1 MLDTAAIWG
10 ITGTTMTSFMFI
22 WAIYSQYVP
31 RHLRSYI
38 EKYAYKI
45 IGWVSLYVH
54 IKFAEYTDEGLK
66 RSDNYDA
73 IRNYLSINSAA
84 RALRL
89 KADESKNSKALVLSM
104 DDHEEVEDVFDG
116 VKVKWY
122 SNVKEIQTQSGGYGR
137 SGSGERRFFT
147 LTFHRRH
154 RGMIIESYITHV
166 LREGREIGL
175 RNRERKLF
183 TNNSSSEWYG
193 WRSGKWSNVPF
204 HHPATFETLAMDP
217 EKKEGIKKDLIKFS
231 KGKDYYKK
239 VGKPW
244 KRGYLLFGP
253 PGTGKSTM
261 ISAIANFLE
270 YDVYDLELTT
280 VKDNS
285 ELKKLLLDTKGKSI
299 IVIEDI
305 DCSLDLTG
313 QRKSKKEEDDEEED
327 EEDKKKKEEEEK
339 KKKKMEGEKQS
350 KVTLSGLLNSID
362 GLWSACS
369 DEKIIIFT
377 TNFVDKLDPALIRRG
392 RMDNHIEMS
401 YCRFEAFKVLAKNY
415 LEIETHELYGEI
427 ERLLEETDVS
437 PADVA
442 ETLMP
447 KSDEE
452 DADVCIKRLVK
463 TVEEEKE
470 KAEKLAEE
478 EEKSKAER
486 EERRRKK
493 KEEAMEKKKK
503 KKEEEDKKKKTEE
516 EEEKKEKDK
525 GSEVNGDL
533 HESCD
538 GTN

>member
-1 MLDTAAIWG
+1 MLETVAIWG
-10 ITGTTMTSFMFI
+10 ITGKTVTSIILI
-22 WAIYSQYVP
+22 WAMYSQYIP
-31 RHLRSYI
+31 RHVRSHV
-38 EKYAYKI
+38 ERYAYKLL
-45 IGWVSLYVH
+45 GWISFHVH
-54 IKFAEYTDEGLK
+54 IKFTEYTEEGLK
-66 RSDNYDA
+66 RSENYDA
-73 IRNYLSINSAA
+73 IRNYLSTNTAA
-84 RALRL
+84 RAQRL
-89 KADESKNSKALVLSM
+89 KANESKNSKSVVLSM
-104 DDHEEVEDVFDG
+104 DDHEEVEDVFHG

-122 SNVKEIQTQSGGYGR
+122 SNVKVTETQSNYGR
-137 SGSGERRFFT
+137 NNTYERRFFT

-154 RGMIIESYITHV
+154 RGMILESYINHV
-166 LREGREIGL
+166 LREGKAIGV
-175 RNRERKLF
+175 RNRERKLY
-183 TNNSSSEWYG
+183 TNNSSSEWYP
-193 WRSGKWSNVPF
+193 WMSGKWSNVPF

-217 EKKEGIKKDLIKFS
+217 EKKEGIKKDLVKFS

-239 VGKPW
+239 VGKAW

-261 ISAIANFLE
+261 ISAIANFLD

-285 ELKKLLLDTKGKSI
+285 ELKKLLLDTKSKSI
-299 IVIEDI
+299 VVIEDI

-313 QRKSKKEEDDEEED
+313 QRKTKKEEDEEED
-327 EEDKKKKEEEEK
+327 KEKKKEKKKEDEK
-339 KKKKMEGEKQS
+339 KS

-369 DEKIIIFT
+369 DEKIVIFT

-392 RMDNHIEMS
+392 RMDKHIEMS

-415 LEIETHELYGEI
+415 LEIESHELYGEI
-427 ERLLEETDVS
+427 ERLLEETDMS

-442 ETLMP
+442 ESLMP

-470 KAEKLAEE
+470 KARKLAEE
-478 EEKSKAER
+478 AEKEEKR
-486 EERRRKK
+486 
-493 KEEAMEKKKK
+493 KK
-503 KKEEEDKKKKTEE
+503 KKEEEAEKKKKVE
-516 EEEKKEKDK
+516 
-525 GSEVNGDL
+525 NGDL
-533 HESCD
+533 SENN

>member
-1 MLDTAAIWG
+1 MLGAGAIWG
-10 ITGTTMTSFMFI
+10 LTGTTVTSLMFI
-22 WAIYSQYVP
+22 WALYSQYVP
-31 RHLRSYI
+31 LNIQDYVKSYAHR
-38 EKYAYKI
+38 YAHKM
-45 IGWVSLYVH
+45 IGWISSDVA
-54 IKFAEYTDEGLK
+54 IKFNEYTEEGLK
-66 RSDNYDA
+66 RSENYDA
-73 IRNYLSINSAA
+73 IRNYLSTNSAA
-84 RALRL
+84 RAKRL
-89 KADESKNSKALVLSM
+89 KADESKNSRSLVYSM
-104 DDHEEVEDVFDG
+104 DDHQEVEDVFRG

-122 SNVKEIQTQSGGYGR
+122 SNVKETRTQSNDGR
-137 SGSGERRFFT
+137 SSSDERRFYT
-147 LTFHRRH
+147 LTSHTRH
-154 RGMIIESYITHV
+154 REMVQTTYVEHV

-175 RNRERKLF
+175 RNRERKLY
-183 TNNSSSEWYG
+183 TNNSSQEWMP

-204 HHPATFETLAMDP
+204 HHPATFETLAMEL
-217 EKKEGIKKDLIKFS
+217 EKKEAIQKDLTKFRN
-231 KGKDYYKK
+231 GKDYYKK

-285 ELKKLLLDTKGKSI
+285 ELKKLLLETQGKSI
-299 IVIEDI
+299 IVVEDI

-313 QRKSKKEEDDEEED
+313 QRKTKKEEDDD
-327 EEDKKKKEEEEK
+327 EEK
-339 KKKKMEGEKQS
+339 KKEAEKKERREGEKQS

-377 TNFVDKLDPALIRRG
+377 TNYVDKLDPALIRRG

-415 LEIETHELYGEI
+415 LDIDSHSLFGEI
-427 ERLLEETDVS
+427 KRLLEENDMS

-452 DADVCIKRLVK
+452 DADICVERLVRIL
-463 TVEEEKE
+463 EEDKE
-470 KAEKLAEE
+470 KARKLAL
-478 EEKSKAER
+478 
-486 EERRRKK
+486 
-493 KEEAMEKKKK
+493 
-503 KKEEEDKKKKTEE
+503 
-516 EEEKKEKDK
+516 EEEKKKAEKEEKMKKKEADEEEK
-525 GSEVNGDL
+525 MKAEKEEKMKKKKADEEENKA
-533 HESCD
+533 EEE
-538 GTN
+538 

>member
-1 MLDTAAIWG
+1 MIDTAAIWG
-10 ITGTTMTSFMFI
+10 LTGTTVTSFMFL

-38 EKYAYKI
+38 EKYVYKLL
-45 IGWVSLYVH
+45 GWVSLYVH
-54 IKFAEYTDEGLK
+54 IKFTEYTEEGLK
-66 RSDNYDA
+66 RSENYDA
-73 IRNYLSINSAA
+73 IRNYLSTNSAA

-116 VKVKWY
+116 VKVKWH
-122 SNVKEIQTQSGGYGR
+122 SNVKEIQTNSSSGRGN
-137 SGSGERRFFT
+137 SGERRYFT
-147 LTFHRRH
+147 LTFHKRH
-154 RGMIIESYITHV
+154 REMIIETYLEHV
-166 LREGREIGL
+166 LREGKDIGL
-175 RNRERKLF
+175 RNRERKLY
-183 TNNSSSEWYG
+183 TNNSSSEWYP

-217 EKKEGIKKDLIKFS
+217 EKKERIKKDLVKFS

-261 ISAIANFLE
+261 ISAIANFLK

-299 IVIEDI
+299 VVIEDI

-313 QRKSKKEEDDEEED
+313 QRKSKKEEDDED
-327 EEDKKKKEEEEK
+327 DDDEEK
-339 KKKKMEGEKQS
+339 KKKDDEKKAKMEAEKQS

-415 LEIETHELYGEI
+415 LEIESHELYGEI
-427 ERLLEETDVS
+427 KRLLEETDVS

-470 KAEKLAEE
+470 KAKKLAEE

-493 KEEAMEKKKK
+493 KEEKK

-516 EEEKKEKDK
+516 EDKKVQ

-533 HESCD
+533 HDSN

>member
-1 MLDTAAIWG
+1 MLGTIAVWG
-10 ITGTTMTSFMFI
+10 ITATTVSNIMLI
-22 WAIYSQYVP
+22 RAVYSQYIP
-31 RHLRSYI
+31 RHIRTQLEIYF
-38 EKYAYKI
+38 YKLL
-45 IGWVSLYVH
+45 GWLSFYVH
-54 IKFAEYTDEGLK
+54 IKFNEHTEEGLK
-66 RSDNYDA
+66 ISENYDA
-73 IRNYLSINSAA
+73 IRNYLSSNTAA
-84 RALRL
+84 RAQRL
-89 KADESKNSKALVLSM
+89 KANESKNSKSLVLSM
-104 DDHEEVEDVFDG
+104 DDHEEVEDVFNG
-116 VKVKWY
+116 VKVKWH
-122 SNVKEIQTQSGGYGR
+122 SNMNEIQRQSNYGR
-137 SGSGERRFFT
+137 NTSYERRFFT

-166 LREGREIGL
+166 LREGKAIGL
-175 RNRERKLF
+175 RNRERKLY
-183 TNNSSSEWYG
+183 TNNSSSEWYP

-217 EKKEGIKKDLIKFS
+217 EKKERIKKDLVKFS

-261 ISAIANFLE
+261 ISAIANFLD

-313 QRKSKKEEDDEEED
+313 QRKTKKEEDEEEDKEKKKEKKKEEDD
-327 EEDKKKKEEEEK
+327 KK
-339 KKKKMEGEKQS
+339 S

-415 LEIETHELYGEI
+415 LDIESHELYGEI
-427 ERLLEETDVS
+427 KRLLEETDMS

-470 KAEKLAEE
+470 KARKVAEE
-478 EEKSKAER
+478 EEKNKAE
-486 EERRRKK
+486 
-493 KEEAMEKKKK
+493 KEEK
-503 KKEEEDKKKKTEE
+503 KKEEEAEKKKTEE
-516 EEEKKEKDK
+516 EEKKVK
-525 GSEVNGDL
+525 GSEENGDL
-533 HESCD
+533 SEKN

>member
-1 MLDTAAIWG
+1 MFETGAIWG
-10 ITGTTMTSFMFI
+10 ITGTTVTSFMFI
-22 WAIYSQYVP
+22 WAMYSQYVP
-31 RHLRSYI
+31 RHLRVTV
-38 EKYAYKI
+38 EKYGYKMV
-45 IGWVSLYVH
+45 GWVSFYVH
-54 IKFAEYTDEGLK
+54 IKFTEYTEEGLK
-66 RSDNYDA
+66 RSENYDS
-73 IRNYLSINSAA
+73 IRNYLSTNSAA
-84 RALRL
+84 RAQRL
-89 KADESKNSKALVLSM
+89 KANESKNSKSLVLSM
-104 DDHEEVEDVFDG
+104 DDHEEVEDEFNG

-122 SNVKEIQTQSGGYGR
+122 SNVKVTQTQSNYGR
-137 SGSGERRFFT
+137 TSSDERRFFT

-154 RGMIIESYITHV
+154 RGMIIETYLNHV
-166 LREGREIGL
+166 IDEGKAIGL
-175 RNRERKLF
+175 RNRERKLY
-183 TNNSSSEWYG
+183 TNNSSSEWYP

-217 EKKEGIKKDLIKFS
+217 EKKERIKKDLIKFS

-261 ISAIANFLE
+261 ISAIANFLD

-313 QRKSKKEEDDEEED
+313 QRKTKKEED
-327 EEDKKKKEEEEK
+327 EEDDAEKKKEAEK
-339 KKKKMEGEKQS
+339 KEKKEAEKLS

-401 YCRFEAFKVLAKNY
+401 YCKFEAFKVLAKNY
-415 LEIETHELYGEI
+415 LDIESHELYGEI

-447 KSDEE
+447 KSDED

-470 KAEKLAEE
+470 KAKKLAEE
-478 EEKSKAER
+478 EEKSKAE
-486 EERRRKK
+486 
-493 KEEAMEKKKK
+493 KEEKRKK
-503 KKEEEDKKKKTEE
+503 KKEEEAEKKKIEEEEKKKKKTEE
-516 EEEKKEKDK
+516 EDKKENEKKVK
-525 GSEVNGDL
+525 GSEENGDV
-533 HESCD
+533 SAN
-538 GTN
+538 GIK

>member
-10 ITGTTMTSFMFI
+10 LTGTTVTSFMFI

-38 EKYAYKI
+38 EKYAYRML
-45 IGWVSLYVH
+45 GWVSLYVH
-54 IKFAEYTDEGLK
+54 IKFTEYTDEGLK
-66 RSDNYDA
+66 RSANYDA
-73 IRNYLSINSAA
+73 IRNYLSTNSAT

-122 SNVKEIQTQSGGYGR
+122 SNVREIQTQSSGYGGQ
-137 SGSGERRFFT
+137 SSSGERRFFT
-147 LTFHRRH
+147 LTFHKRH
-154 RGMIIESYITHV
+154 RGMIIESYIAHV

-183 TNNSSSEWYG
+183 TNNSSSEWYP

-217 EKKEGIKKDLIKFS
+217 EKKEGIKKDLVKFS
-231 KGKDYYKK
+231 KSKDYYKK

-327 EEDKKKKEEEEK
+327 EEEKKKEAEK
-339 KKKKMEGEKQS
+339 MKKKMEGEKRS

-415 LEIETHELYGEI
+415 LEIEWHELYGEI

-452 DADVCIKRLVK
+452 DADVCIRRLVK

-470 KAEKLAEE
+470 KAKKLAEE
-478 EEKSKAER
+478 EEKSEAER
-486 EERRRKK
+486 EERRRKR
-493 KEEAMEKKKK
+493 KEEAVEKKK

-516 EEEKKEKDK
+516 EEEMKEKDK
-525 GSEVNGDL
+525 GLEVNGDL
-533 HESCD
+533 HESSN